1 MISFI
6 HKAKGIHKP
15 SFGTFIGLDRAEI
28 NLSFKNLKE
37 NYTFLKKTEDIG
49 WVVEYLDDKLKVHL
63 NKKINTGD

>member
-1 MISFI
+1 LKSFI